1 MPKLKKL
8 NQETRPVA
16 VDRDTVF
23 FRNAP
28 ESAPW
33 CCNALTVS
41 EGLKEEREPGQPH
54 RQLKRAQAKAS
65 IMCVLCH
72 QSPETH
78 ERMDYV
84 FSRKKRDLSSL
95 ALRAKVTLAMESSRL
110 CRGWY

>member
-1 MPKLKKL
+1 M
-8 NQETRPVA
+8 A

-28 ESAPW
+28 ESDPW
-33 CCNALTVS
+33 RCNALTVS
-41 EGLKEEREPGQPH
+41 EGLEEEWELGQP
-54 RQLKRAQAKAS
+54 RRLLKRAQAKAS
-65 IMCVLCH
+65 IMCVLRR

-95 ALRAKVTLAMESSRL
+95 ALRAKVTLAMVRPL
-110 CRGWY
+110 QRMVPGACPGCWGQG

>member
-1 MPKLKKL
+1 M
-8 NQETRPVA
+8 N
-16 VDRDTVF
+16 RDTAF

-33 CCNALTVS
+33 HCDTLPVS
-41 EGLKEEREPGQPH
+41 EGLKEEREPSQPR

-65 IMCVLCH
+65 IMRVLCH

-84 FSRKKRDLSSL
+84 FSRKKRDLSFP
-95 ALRAKVTLAMESSRL
+95 AARAKVTLAMELL
-110 CRGWY
+110 CKG

>member
-1 MPKLKKL
+1 M
-8 NQETRPVA
+8 T

-33 CCNALTVS
+33 HCNALTVS
-41 EGLKEEREPGQPH
+41 EGLKEEWEPGQPR

-65 IMCVLCH
+65 IMCVLRH

-84 FSRKKRDLSSL
+84 FSRKKRDLSSS
-95 ALRAKVTLAMESSRL
+95 ALSAKVTLAMESPLQRMVPEVFPG
-110 CRGWY
+110 CWG